1 MAVVAAACMGK
12 QACSLDASCSTF
24 KERLENPGAF
34 CWDIK
39 KRLAVKVTCKKK
51 SAVLAAPKSPP
62 QLPPCTPSGPRP
74 CTPSGPSSWF
84 LADFG
89 KELTGGMVLEVKNG
103 KAGQTVDITCGES
116 LSGDAVGSNWGWVQQ
131 WTLRDG
137 AQTLTQHKY
146 MECRFVT
153 VAFSGTMDLSG
164 FTLSAWKT
172 HYPYYDSDSQFTSSN
187 ATLNAVYELSRY
199 TLEAASLDTYTDSNT
214 RERRPYEADGI
225 IAASARMLVQRDVLW
240 PRHSHAW
247 VMNDPTWPVEW
258 KQISPFLGWQ
268 DYMATGTP
276 ELSLAF
282 MDQMHDRTMLKFLDE
297 TGTLA
302 TNKMGRHIV
311 DWMPDTPTS
320 SGERDETVGLGEF
333 TASNH
338 MSVSNGFAA
347 QGLNLLSKMVAAGG
361 RADNATTFAAE
372 SASLMKNMRDKMF
385 NGSNWCDGICSE
397 VKGASL
403 MMSNMFML
411 CFGMTPTANV
421 DSAWKIVADWGLE
434 KIGDYGAFWYL
445 MAIAGGYYADDEYDI
460 PDDGT
465 AVITALTKCDRYS
478 WCSGLR
484 DDNLTMTRESWHE
497 GTYSHEWGTSP
508 IVGVVWGVLGVHQT
522 APGWANFTVKPK
534 IGSLKHVTATV
545 PSIRGFINVTAR
557 PGAVE
562 VGVPCNAHAT
572 LCVPRSAQEQGA
584 LFTPESHQLLLDGRE
599 VPAIATGGHLCAA
612 QTLGCGAGGL
622 ARHLSAQQ
630 RGD

>member
-1 MAVVAAACMGK
+1 MGK
-12 QACSLDASCSTF
+12 QTCSLDASCGTF
-24 KERLENPGAF
+24 HEQLSKF

-39 KRLAVKVTCKKK
+39 KRLAVKVTCKTKY
-51 SAVLAAPKSPP
+51 A
-62 QLPPCTPSGPRP
+62 PCTASGPRP
-74 CTPSGPSSWF
+74 CTSTGPSSWF

-89 KELTGGMVLEVKNG
+89 KELTGGMVLEVKDG
-103 KAGQTVDITCGES
+103 KAGQTVDIACGEA

-146 MECRFVT
+146 MECRFVSL
-153 VAFSGTMDLSG
+153 AFSGAMDLSG
-164 FTLSAWKT
+164 FTLSAWRT
-172 HYPYYDSDSQFTSSN
+172 QYPYYEGDSHFSSSD
-187 ATLNAVYELSRY
+187 ATLDAVYELSRY

-225 IAASARMLVQRDVLW
+225 IAASGRLLVQRDVLW
-240 PRHSHAW
+240 GRHSHAW

-282 MDQMHDRTMLKFLDE
+282 MDQMHDRTMLKFVDE

-302 TNKMGRHIV
+302 TSKMGRHIV

-320 SGERDETVGLGEF
+320 SGERDETVGLGEY

-361 RADNATTFAAE
+361 RADNATTFAAQ
-372 SASLMKNMRDKMF
+372 SASLMKAMRAKMF

-397 VKGASL
+397 VKGHSL

-434 KIGDYGAFWYL
+434 EIGDYGAFWYF
-445 MAIAGGYYADDEYDI
+445 MAIAGGYYADDEYDT

-465 AVITALTKCDRYS
+465 AVLTALTKCDRYS

-522 APGWANFTVKPK
+522 APAWANFTVKPK
-534 IGSLKHVTATV
+534 IGSLKHATATV
-545 PSIRGFINVTAR
+545 PTIRGFINVTAR

-562 VGVPCNAHAT
+562 VGVPCNTHAI
-572 LCVPRSAQEQGA
+572 LCVPRSAQERGA
-584 LFTPESHQLLLDGRE
+584 LFTPASHQLLLDGHE
-599 VPAIATGGHLCAA
+599 VLAIAAGGHLCAA
-612 QTLGCGAGGL
+612 QPLGCGANGS
-622 ARHLSAQQ
+622 ARRLSAQK
-630 RGD
+630 RGDYM